1 MCDNRTILHG
11 KQDLE
16 LELSK
21 KNDRIRQ
28 PGAGRFSIIETME
41 GIDKAFLEVIEDH
54 TAGSPMDETI
64 PFPNLSRPAIAKKRE
79 EKGFS
84 ISVTVVDKL
93 LKKHNFCR
101 RKAFKSEAGKKNIP
115 DRDEQFQKREQLE
128 QEYHDAG
135 NPVMSMDVK
144 RINRKRSKRS

>member
-1 MCDNRTILHG
+1 
-11 KQDLE
+11 
-16 LELSK
+16 
-21 KNDRIRQ
+21 
-28 PGAGRFSIIETME
+28 ME

-93 LKKHNFCR
+93 LTKHNFCR
-101 RKAFKSEAGKKNIP
+101 R
-115 DRDEQFQKREQLE
+115 
-128 QEYHDAG
+128 
-135 NPVMSMDVK
+135 
-144 RINRKRSKRS
+144 

>member
-101 RKAFKSEAGKKNIP
+101 RKAFKSEAGKKKFQIVTSNFKKGNNLNKNIMM
-115 DRDEQFQKREQLE
+115 LE
-128 QEYHDAG
+128 T
-135 NPVMSMDVK
+135 
-144 RINRKRSKRS
+144 RL